1 MDRNEV
7 TPFRISK
14 RFEEHVPELL
24 SELNENPEGMYQV
37 TYRVGPIVV
46 SAHVWLDKP
55 VTSVELNDMTEFDR
69 DFLKELHVSTEDY
82 PPSVV

>member
-24 SELNENPEGMYQV
+24 EELNDHPEGMYQV
-37 TYRVGPIVV
+37 TYRVGPVVV

-55 VTSVELNDMTEFDR
+55 PSSTDLRDMTEFDR
-69 DFLKELHVSTEDY
+69 DFLKELHVSTEDN
-82 PPSVV
+82 PPAI